1 MRGGDGARMRRRM
14 LGAGVV
20 VPAVLVLL
28 AALAA
33 PGAGAG
39 PAQILDEFED
49 VHGWTAQASPG
60 ASLEIARDAGK
71 TGDAMRLDFDFR
83 GEFHMFGDVR
93 IDERHE
99 PLLVEVAVEPAKA
112 VLNAALPVR
121 PKLEIHIA
129 ADNGLRRR
137 DERFGVDQAA

>member
-1 MRGGDGARMRRRM
+1 MKQVELADREQQDPRPQVEGFFDQIIDMGEFEPEFNFPVR
-14 LGAGVV
+14 
-20 VPAVLVLL
+20 
-28 AALAA
+28 AALFAN
-33 PGAGAG
+33 
-39 PAQILDEFED
+39 
-49 VHGWTAQASPG
+49 
-60 ASLEIARDAGK
+60 
-71 TGDAMRLDFDFR
+71 AMFDFDFR